1 MSLVEREDMK
11 MSQVPVPADK
21 RSSPWRMIVI
31 ILISVVVVV
40 GVMGFLTADGFRAAR
55 DGRPPI
61 QVPGE

>member
-1 MSLVEREDMK
+1 
-11 MSQVPVPADK
+11 
-21 RSSPWRMIVI
+21 MIVI

-40 GVMGFLTADGFRAAR
+40 GVMGYLTADGFRAAR